1 MERDTKPRHKLSLAQ
16 KGVRVLQTLAF
27 SAAASFIPPS
37 PDTVLAQSGA
47 ETSLSQLPP
56 DPTTLFISVYTSEAS
71 VLDTKIGLTTDEEVN
86 RMHSLKIL
94 DIQSRV
100 AEQFRARALAQTTK
114 EDLGDGFT
122 RYSFPTDPPDR
133 RNMIITQGGVAIFK
147 RQGAL
152 GNASQDQIEA
162 IYGIPEAITR
172 LPEWYMEDAR
182 KMGIGIPLEE
192 LPDYTKTWV
201 YASQGVAFVMN
212 KAIPPFPGHAMEAW
226 VFIPTTNVEE
236 HLRTWGQGDLTR

>member
-86 RMHSLKIL
+86 RMHSLKSL
-94 DIQSRV
+94 DIQRV
-100 AEQFRARALAQTTK
+100 VEPFRARALAELSK

-212 KAIPPFPGHAMEAW
+212 KAIPPYPGHAMEAQ
-226 VFIPTTNVEE
+226 VFIPTTVEE
-236 HLRTWGQGDLTR
+236 YISKWGQGDYNG

>member
-71 VLDTKIGLTTDEEVN
+71 VLNTKIGLTTDEEVN
-86 RMHSLKIL
+86 RMHSLKSL
-94 DIQSRV
+94 DIQRV
-100 AEQFRARALAQTTK
+100 VEPFRARALAELSK